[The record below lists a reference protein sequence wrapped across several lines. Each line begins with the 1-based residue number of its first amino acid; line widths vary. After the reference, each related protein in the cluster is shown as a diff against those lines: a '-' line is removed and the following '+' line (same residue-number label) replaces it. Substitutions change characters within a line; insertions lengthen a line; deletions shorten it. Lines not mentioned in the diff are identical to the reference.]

1 MSTKIWLALIVIIL
15 VGLGGFLYL
24 SQQPVVDIKDVTL
37 GSNTIAENYSST
49 LSFRVESGW
58 NLPDVVYNVELRIEA
73 PEILTFYVAGV
84 GQLRRSGTT
93 WYLPLG
99 NLAKPFNMPIA
110 LMVRAGRL
118 PALTSSITSSV
129 TIKVYLG
136 GEFKNSKT
144 INITVSKA
152 VTS

>member
-1 MSTKIWLALIVIIL
+1 MSVKTWLALIVVVLIG
-15 VGLGGFLYL
+15 VVGFLYL

-37 GSNTIAENYSST
+37 GSNPIVEGYSST
-49 LSFRVESGW
+49 LSFRVESNW
-58 NLPDVVYNVELRIEA
+58 NLPTGVYNVELRIEA
-73 PEILTFYVAGV
+73 PEILSFYVAGV
-84 GQLRRSGTT
+84 GQLRRSGTI

-99 NLAKPFNMPIA
+99 NLAKPFNMPVA

-136 GEFKNSKT
+136 GELKVSET
-144 INITVSKA
+144 VNITVSKA
-152 VTS
+152 TTS